1 MSVRLRALLIALA
14 VLAGSLVSA
23 APAGAAVCHPDGSDT
38 FCGELVVTSR
48 SECAAVS
55 FSGWSSAIGGYGTG
69 GSIVRPGQSSTRY
82 HKDSDGI
89 DPDDRCR
96 WYGATAGGYAAK
108 SVPVS
113 EKPAKNWT
121 GRRLVIVGVRR

>member
-1 MSVRLRALLIALA
+1 MKNRIRAALVGLGLVA
-14 VLAGSLVSA
+14 SSLVGVAPASA
-23 APAGAAVCHPDGSDT
+23 AECHPDGSDY

-48 SECAAVS
+48 SECAAIS
-55 FSGWSSAIGGYGTG
+55 FSGWSKAIGGYGTG

-89 DPDDRCR
+89 DPDDACR
-96 WYGATAGGYAAK
+96 WYGATATGHAAK

-113 EKPAKNWT
+113 AKQAKNWS
-121 GRRLVIVGVRR
+121 GRRLVIVGVRK